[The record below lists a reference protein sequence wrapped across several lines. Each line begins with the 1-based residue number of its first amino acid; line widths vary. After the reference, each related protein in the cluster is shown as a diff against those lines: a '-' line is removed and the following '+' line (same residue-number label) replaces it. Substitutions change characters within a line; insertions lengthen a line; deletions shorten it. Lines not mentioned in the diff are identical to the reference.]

1 MKKRENEEYAMGQ
14 ATGTS
19 FRRKRIALS
28 SVGTDQLTDYNDVR
42 TTKRLDSIFCTEK
55 STLEDLPQEIL
66 VGNFLIWTISLY

>member
-42 TTKRLDSIFCTEK
+42 TTKRLDSIFCTA
-55 STLEDLPQEIL
+55 LEDLPQEIL